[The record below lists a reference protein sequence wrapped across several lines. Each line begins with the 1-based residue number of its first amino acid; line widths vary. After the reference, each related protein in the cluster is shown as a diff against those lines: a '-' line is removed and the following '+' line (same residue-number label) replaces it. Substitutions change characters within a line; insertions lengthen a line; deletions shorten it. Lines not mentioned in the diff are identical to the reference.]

1 MKLANRLGTD
11 KEGRVDTPATL
22 PDANDRE
29 EVIRHPANR
38 AANDDSTQTQL
49 RGGCLTM
56 QN

>member
-1 MKLANRLGTD
+1 MELVNRLGTD
-11 KEGRVDTPATL
+11 IEGRVDTPATL

-38 AANDDSTQTQL
+38 AVNDDSTQTQL

-56 QN
+56 QY